1 MMDLLLV
8 PLFLAIVGL
17 ELSNRERLGRL
28 LQWTIDHDRIHDG
41 PNK

>member
-1 MMDLLLV
+1 MTELLLV

-28 LQWTIDHDRIHDG
+28 LQWTIDHEERH
-41 PNK
+41 KSQK